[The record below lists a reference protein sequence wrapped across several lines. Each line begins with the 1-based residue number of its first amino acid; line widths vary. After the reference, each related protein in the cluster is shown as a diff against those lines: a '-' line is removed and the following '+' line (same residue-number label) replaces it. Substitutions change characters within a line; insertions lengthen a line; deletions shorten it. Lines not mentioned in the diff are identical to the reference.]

1 MAKQPIR
8 QMKKYTGIFYLF
20 LLLLNYHQLSA
31 QQSFDSSFADA
42 AAVYTKTIGANAHL
56 YTGSEYVDYD
66 HRMTGNP
73 YFASLYFTNGAIV
86 YDDILYNN
94 IQMFY
99 DILND
104 DVVIKNY
111 NDTALLLSKEK
122 VSSFSYAGHN
132 FIKII
137 PDSATAEI
145 KPGYYEVLYNGNTK
159 LFAKRKKEIK
169 EKIELQYSETTF
181 TEHDQYYIL
190 KKDIFYQVS
199 DKNAALDVMKDRKKE
214 LSKFIHANK
223 LKFTRNFEAS
233 LLKTVAYYNG
243 LNTSK

>member
-1 MAKQPIR
+1 
-8 QMKKYTGIFYLF
+8 MKKYTKTFYFL
-20 LLLLNYHQLSA
+20 LLLLNYQLLYA

-42 AAVYTKTIGANAHL
+42 QAVYTKAIGVNAHL

-66 HRMTGNP
+66 HTMTGNP

-86 YDDILYNN
+86 YDDILYKNV
-94 IQMFY
+94 QMFY

-104 DVVIKNY
+104 DVVLKNY
-111 NDTALLLSKEK
+111 NDTALLLPKEK
-122 VSSFSYAGHN
+122 VSSFSFAGHN

-159 LFAKRKKEIK
+159 LFAKRKKEIT
-169 EKIELQYSETTF
+169 EKIQIQYYEALF

-190 KKDIFYQVS
+190 KNDVFYQVG
-199 DKNAALDVMKDRKKE
+199 DKNGALNVMKDRKKE
-214 LSKFIHANK
+214 LSKFIHQEK
-223 LKFTRNFEAS
+223 LKFRKNFESS

-243 LNTSK
+243 LNNTK